1 MLIER
6 DGKTIVSICMMIV
19 VMSGSCLF
27 AAGQGTTLGTSRYRV
42 FSLKHISAE
51 QGEKYLAELGI
62 GTVSQLPGPNALLI
76 TGQAGELIKAS
87 AVLELVDAEE
97 SFRIK
102 EISPASEVM
111 EFPTNEQ
118 IAVEVGDISIGTFY
132 EPPVSNARNKAI
144 IDVSGD
150 MIIAVASSR
159 QLEKIVS
166 AVTRLRTDETAEASK
181 AEAETEIVLG
191 IDIEA
196 EEAAIKRAELEL
208 KKLDASFGFD
218 SQADEEDEEPDV
230 LFDRLIESIAETG
243 KAEESES
250 RAEKKAV
257 EQAEHL
263 SPLDVIAAVPQ
274 KESEAR
280 SSVGLT
286 QAEKSVLQTEESQPA
301 EQLEVEPD
309 LIVAER
315 LDKDTA
321 GKPKAES
328 EPESAST
335 LSLPA
340 PPLQR
345 RGLYEPRPVA
355 EGDEMLELDLPE
367 KLNVIDLLDLVGKY
381 LKLDYMYDE
390 TKVRGDVALR
400 LQGPVKIKDLYP
412 LLESVLKFRGFVMAR
427 KGNFVTI
434 VPAGEALDIDPVLID
449 PNVSQLELGD
459 VVVTRIF
466 ELNYID
472 TASAKNLLDGMKLG
486 ANVTPIE
493 DAGMLIVTGYAYRM
507 ERVEKLLAMIDK
519 PGEPKQFRFRQL
531 KYTMAETLAPKIE
544 ELAEQL
550 GTVSVTIAE
559 PAPETDP
566 RRTRTARARRAAA
579 RRRAAT
585 PEAAEGPSVYLDAD
599 ERTNRI
605 LMIGL
610 EDQLNAV
617 ENLIDSLD
625 VEQQDF
631 RTLRLYDIQYVG
643 ADEVVSK
650 LKELGIIGGERET
663 AGGGRISR
671 PGPEEKR

>member
-6 DGKTIVSICMMIV
+6 DGKTIVFICAMIV

-27 AAGQGTTLGTSRYRV
+27 AAAQGAASGTSRYRV

-51 QGEKYLAELGI
+51 QGEKYLTELGI

-87 AVLELVDAEE
+87 AVLELVDTEE
-97 SFRIK
+97 TFHIK
-102 EISPASEVM
+102 EISPASEAA
-111 EFPTNEQ
+111 EFPSNEQ
-118 IAVEVGDISIGTFY
+118 IAVEVGGMSIGTFY
-132 EPPVSNARNKAI
+132 EPPVSNAGNKAI

-159 QLEKIVS
+159 QLENIVS
-166 AVTRLRTDETAEASK
+166 AVARLRADETAEAGK
-181 AEAETEIVLG
+181 AEAETEVVPG

-196 EEAAIKRAELEL
+196 EEAAIKRAEMEL
-208 KKLDASFGFD
+208 KELDTSFEFD

-230 LFDRLIESIAETG
+230 LFNKLIESIAETDR
-243 KAEESES
+243 AEESES
-250 RAEKKAV
+250 GAEKEAV

-280 SSVGLT
+280 PSVGFA
-286 QAEKSVLQTEESQPA
+286 QAEKSVLQIEESQPA
-301 EQLEVEPD
+301 EQLAVEPD
-309 LIVAER
+309 LIGAER
-315 LDKDTA
+315 LDKDAA

-335 LSLPA
+335 VSLPA

-345 RGLYEPRPVA
+345 RGLYEPRPIA

-507 ERVEKLLAMIDK
+507 GRVEKLLAMIDK

-531 KYTMAETLAPKIE
+531 KYTSAETLAPKVE

-550 GTVSVTIAE
+550 GTVSVTVAE
-559 PAPETDP
+559 PAIETDP
-566 RRTRTARARRAAA
+566 RRIRAARARRAAA

-617 ENLIDSLD
+617 EDLIDSLD

-643 ADEVVSK
+643 ADEVISK
-650 LKELGIIGGERET
+650 LKELGIIGGEQET
-663 AGGGRISR
+663 AAGRISR